1 MNSLFVI
8 PCYFNKDTPVI
19 IDCIKSIKKFHP
31 ESDIVVVDSGS
42 KDKSYFT
49 FLKEKNVLLED
60 VNNKKYDT
68 GAYWYAYEKY
78 KKDYDYFY
86 FLHDSIKLNN
96 KLPTKKDGNFFSI
109 RYFYS
114 HNGLHELFTVT
125 NKKNFILNTFFSKIR
140 NQNIKPSMYGFDTV
154 EQREWVVK
162 KLEILNLN
170 LPKFFV
176 GLFGPMMIIDKS
188 IMEELSQSGMNEI
201 LPSNKEEQK
210 AMERIFGIKLSSLG
224 LNIIDSSLQ
233 GDHMNAN
240 DLNEKYITKIILN
253 RK

>member
-1 MNSLFVI
+1 M
-8 PCYFNKDTPVI
+8 DTPVI
-19 IDCIKSIKKFHP
+19 FDCINSIKKFHP

-49 FLKEKNVLLED
+49 FLKKENVLVED
-60 VNNKKYDT
+60 VDNRNYDT
-68 GAYWYAYEKY
+68 GAYWYAYKKY
-78 KKDYDYFY
+78 KNDYEYFY

-114 HNGLHELFTVT
+114 HSGLYELFTVT
-125 NKKNFILNTFFSKIR
+125 NKKKFILNIIFSKIK
-140 NQNIKPSMYGFDTV
+140 QQHIQPSMYGFDSL
-154 EQREWVVK
+154 EQK
-162 KLEILNLN
+162 KWIIEKSKELNLN

-176 GLFGPMMIIDKS
+176 GLFGPMMIIDKD
-188 IMEELSQSGMNEI
+188 IMEKLLQSRMDEI

-210 AMERIFGIKLSSLG
+210 AMERIWGLKLSSMG

-233 GDHMNAN
+233 GDHMNPN
-240 DLNEKYITKIILN
+240 TLDEKYIRKIILN